1 MLCGRLYL
9 NASILSEGTFYK
21 NMTIYT
27 HVHFDSTGYW
37 TDSHVKLWV
46 PLCFTSAMLSLL
58 ILTGYAIEFH
68 LITDPALPGV
78 SILLQGQS
86 GDNTEREGEGGCPW
100 SRHSA
105 LMGKGCH
112 RDRCESL
119 RAWGWVGG

>member
-1 MLCGRLYL
+1 MLCGQLYL

-27 HVHFDSTGYW
+27 HVHFDSTGGYW
-37 TDSHVKLWV
+37 ADSHVELWV

-86 GDNTEREGEGGCPW
+86 GDNTEQDRK
-100 SRHSA
+100 
-105 LMGKGCH
+105 GKAAVSGA
-112 RDRCESL
+112 DTL
-119 RAWGWVGG
+119 P